1 MPLAPMNL
9 RQVPV
14 LGDRP
19 EEFDAI
25 DMDMAVKGDADVKV
39 NPKSPYVKV
48 ELPDGS
54 VTISFGGPQ
63 KTENDDEDGDFH
75 GNLALNLDSSSLG
88 QIASELVRLIEQDNE
103 SRQELLQQYVMGLDL
118 LGTKIETPRSN
129 ATDGST
135 AVEGQATVRHPL
147 LLESIVRFQAN
158 ARGELLPSSG
168 PVKIRNDGLGSANID
183 AQAEALEK
191 DFNHYLTV
199 TASEY
204 YPDTERMFFALGFGG
219 TAFKKVYYCP
229 IRRRPVSEFVSIPEI
244 IVSNA
249 ETTVSTAQRIT
260 HVIKMSPSTLKRLQL
275 VGMYRNVSLSF
286 NTLSKGN
293 VVEEKIEQLQGVIPR
308 NMSNTDNQPREIYEC
323 YCELDLPGYE
333 HEDDEGPTGLQ
344 LPYRVTIDKTSSEIL
359 EIRRWWKED
368 DEQCL
373 RRQVFVDYIFV
384 PGFGF
389 YGLGLLHLVGNTTM
403 ALTAGWRLCIDN
415 GMFANFPGF
424 LYAKQAGRQNTN
436 EFRIPPGGGMPID
449 TAGQAI
455 QNAVMPLP
463 YRSVDGQFLN
473 LLQLIEA
480 SGQRM
485 ASTSETNVGEGNAEA
500 PVGTTIAL
508 IEQAQKVI
516 SAVHKR
522 MHAAQAREFQLLKE
536 LFKECPEAFW
546 ENNKYPAYQWTPETL
561 VTALDNINLV
571 PVADPNTPS
580 HAVRIQKAMAIK
592 QLQSQNPSLYDP
604 KKVDERI
611 LTMLGIEDAMD
622 LFIPPM
628 PPGPP
633 PPDPALMLAQA
644 KMVDSQAKMAD
655 VKIKAADAQA
665 DAQNHAADRES
676 KERIAMLQLAREIAV
691 HPESASTAEQFI
703 KPDIQNLVKNPN
715 V

>member
-1 MPLAPMNL
+1 MPLAPMNI

-14 LGDRP
+14 LGNTPD
-19 EEFDAI
+19 EFDAM
-25 DMDMAVKGDADVKV
+25 DMDLTASGDADVKV

-63 KTENDDEDGDFH
+63 KKEGEEEGDFH
-75 GNLALNLDSSSLG
+75 ENLALYLDNSSLG
-88 QIASELVRLIEQDNE
+88 QIANELVRLIEQDNE

-183 AQAEALEK
+183 VQAEALEK

-275 VGMYRNVSLSF
+275 VGMYRNVPLSSVQPPK
-286 NTLSKGN
+286 NN
-293 VVEEKIEQLQGVIPR
+293 VVEDKIEQLQGVIPR
-308 NMSNTDNQPREIYEC
+308 NMTNTDNQPREIYEC

-449 TAGQAI
+449 TAGQPIQSAI
-455 QNAVMPLP
+455 MPLP

-473 LLQLIEA
+473 LLQLIET

-546 ENNKYPAYQWTPETL
+546 ENNKYPSYQWTPETL
-561 VTALDNINLV
+561 TTALENINLV

-604 KKVDERI
+604 KKVDARI

-622 LFIPPM
+622 LFVPPM
-628 PPGPP
+628 PPMPP
-633 PPDPALMLAQA
+633 PPDPTMIMAQS
-644 KMVDSQAKMAD
+644 KMIDSQAKMAD
-655 VKIKAADAQA
+655 VKIKAANAQA

>member
-1 MPLAPMNL
+1 MPLAPMNI

-14 LGDRP
+14 LGNAYD
-19 EEFDAI
+19 EFDAL
-25 DMDMAVKGDADVKV
+25 DMDMTAEGDAEVKV
-39 NPKSPYVKV
+39 NPKFPYVKV

-54 VTISFGGPQ
+54 VTISFGGQQ
-63 KTENDDEDGDFH
+63 KSEEEGNKDFH
-75 GNLALNLDSSSLG
+75 ENLAMQLDNSTLG
-88 QIASELVRLIEQDNE
+88 QISNELVRLIEQDNE

-129 ATDGST
+129 ASDGST

-158 ARGELLPSSG
+158 ARGELLPSGG
-168 PVKIRNDGLGSANID
+168 PVKIRNDGLDSANIN

-229 IRRRPVSEFVSIPEI
+229 IRRRPVSEFISIPEI

-275 VGMYRNVSLSF
+275 VGMYRNVILSSAQPPK
-286 NTLSKGN
+286 NN
-293 VVEEKIEQLQGVIPR
+293 VVDDKLEQLMGVIPR
-308 NMSNTDNQPREIYEC
+308 NISNTDNQPREIYEC

-344 LPYRVTIDKTSSEIL
+344 LPYRVTIDKTSAEIL

-604 KKVDERI
+604 KKVDARI

-622 LFIPPM
+622 LFVPPM

-703 KPDIQNLVKNPN
+703 KPDIQNLVRNPN

>member
-1 MPLAPMNL
+1 MPLAPMNI

-14 LGDRP
+14 LGNTPND
-19 EEFDAI
+19 FGGF
-25 DMDMAVKGDADVKV
+25 DMDMAAENVENVEV

-63 KTENDDEDGDFH
+63 KSEEEGEEDFH
-75 GNLALNLDSSSLG
+75 ENLAMHLDNSSLG
-88 QIASELVRLIEQDNE
+88 QISSELVRLIEQDNE

-129 ATDGST
+129 ASDGST

-168 PVKIRNDGLGSANID
+168 PVKIRNDGLDSANINV
-183 AQAEALEK
+183 QAEALEK

-219 TAFKKVYYCP
+219 TTFKKVYYCP
-229 IRRRPVSEFVSIPEI
+229 IRRRPVSEFISIPEI

-275 VGMYRNVSLSF
+275 VGMYRNVQLSAAQP
-286 NTLSKGN
+286 SKNN
-293 VVEEKIEQLQGVIPR
+293 VVEDKLEQIMGVIPR
-308 NMSNTDNQPREIYEC
+308 NISNTDNQPREIYEC

-449 TAGQAI
+449 TAGQPIQSAI
-455 QNAVMPLP
+455 MPLP

-473 LLQLIEA
+473 LLQLIET

-522 MHAAQAREFQLLKE
+522 MHAAQAREFQLLKD

-561 VTALDNINLV
+561 ITALDNINLV

-592 QLQSQNPSLYDP
+592 QLQQANPQLYDP

-622 LFIPPM
+622 LFAPPM
-628 PPGPP
+628 PPDAGANNPQ
-633 PPDPALMLAQA
+633 MIQAQA
-644 KMVDSQAKMAD
+644 KMLDSEAKMAE
-655 VKIKAADAQA
+655 VKVKAIDSQA
-665 DAQNHAADRES
+665 DAQNRTADRES

-691 HPESASTAEQFI
+691 HPESASQAEQFI
-703 KPDIQNLVKNPN
+703 KPDIQGLVNNPN

>member
-1 MPLAPMNL
+1 MPLAPLNL

-14 LGDRP
+14 LGSEAPD
-19 EEFDAI
+19 FGQI
-25 DMDMAVKGDADVKV
+25 DMDMEASGNVQAEV

-54 VTISFGGPQ
+54 VTISLGGPQ
-63 KTENDDEDGDFH
+63 YTESGEDEDFH
-75 GNLALNLDSSSLG
+75 ENLALKISAETLG
-88 QIASELVRLIEQDNE
+88 SIGSELTRLIQQDDE
-103 SRQELLQQYVMGLDL
+103 SRQELLQQYTTGLEL
-118 LGTKIETPRSN
+118 LGTKIEQPRSN
-129 ATDGST
+129 AADGST

-158 ARGELLPSSG
+158 ARGELLPAGG
-168 PVKIRNDGLGSANID
+168 PVKVRNDGLDSHNISV
-183 AQAEALEK
+183 QAMAFEK

-199 TASEY
+199 TAAEY

-219 TAFKKVYYCP
+219 TAFKKIYYCP

-244 IVSNA
+244 IISNA
-249 ETTVSTAQRIT
+249 ETTAQTAQRVT
-260 HVIKMSPSTLKRLQL
+260 HVLKMPPSTIKRLQL
-275 VGMYRNVSLSF
+275 VGMYRDISLHTPTPPKD
-286 NTLSKGN
+286 NM
-293 VVEEKIEQLQGVIPR
+293 VEEKIKQLQGVIP
-308 NMSNTDNQPREIYEC
+308 NNISTVENQIREIYEC
-323 YCELDLPGYE
+323 YCELDIPGLE
-333 HEDDEGPTGLQ
+333 HQDDDGNSTGLA

-359 EIRRWWKED
+359 EIRRWWKAD
-368 DEQCL
+368 DPMCL

-424 LYAKQAGRQNTN
+424 LYSKQAGRQNTN
-436 EFRIPPGGGMPID
+436 EFRVPPGGGMPIE
-449 TAGQAI
+449 TSGQPI
-455 QNAVMPLP
+455 QTAVMPLP

-473 LLQLIEA
+473 LIQLIEQ
-480 SGQRM
+480 SGQRL
-485 ASTSETNVGEGNAEA
+485 ASTTETNVGEGNAEA

-561 VTALDNINLV
+561 VAALENINLV

-580 HAVRIQKAMAIK
+580 QSARIQKAMAIK
-592 QLQSQNPSLYDP
+592 QLQQQNPALYDP
-604 KKVDERI
+604 RKVDERI
-611 LTMLGIEDAMD
+611 LTMLGIEDAND
-622 LFIPPM
+622 LFVPPM
-628 PPGPP
+628 PAMPQPP
-633 PPDPALMLAQA
+633 NPMEVQAQA
-644 KMVDSQAKMAD
+644 KLIDSQAKMAE
-655 VKIKAADAQA
+655 VKVRELDAAADAQNR
-665 DAQNHAADRES
+665 QADRES
-676 KERIAMLQLAREIAV
+676 RERIAMFQLAREIAV
-691 HPESASTAEQFI
+691 HPESASVAEQFI
-703 KPDIQNLVKNPN
+703 QPEIENLVRGRES
-715 V
+715 

>member
-1 MPLAPMNL
+1 MPLAPMNI

-14 LGDRP
+14 LGNAYD
-19 EEFDAI
+19 EFDAL
-25 DMDMAVKGDADVKV
+25 DMDMTAEGDAEVEV

-54 VTISFGGPQ
+54 VTISFGGQQ
-63 KTENDDEDGDFH
+63 KSEEEGNKDFH
-75 GNLALNLDSSSLG
+75 ENLAMQLDNSTLG
-88 QIASELVRLIEQDNE
+88 QISNELVRLIEQDNE

-129 ATDGST
+129 ASDGST

-158 ARGELLPSSG
+158 ARGELLPSGG
-168 PVKIRNDGLGSANID
+168 PVKIRNDGLDSANIN

-229 IRRRPVSEFVSIPEI
+229 IRRRPVSEFISIPEI

-275 VGMYRNVSLSF
+275 VGMYRNVILSLAQPPK
-286 NTLSKGN
+286 NN
-293 VVEEKIEQLQGVIPR
+293 VVDDKLEQLMGVIPR
-308 NMSNTDNQPREIYEC
+308 NISNTDNQPREIYEC

-344 LPYRVTIDKTSSEIL
+344 LPYRVTIDKTSAEIL

-449 TAGQAI
+449 TAGGPI
-455 QNAVMPLP
+455 QSAVMPLP

-473 LLQLIEA
+473 LLQLIET

-485 ASTSETNVGEGNAEA
+485 ASTSETNVGEGNSEA

-522 MHAAQAREFQLLKE
+522 MHAAQAREFQLLKD

-561 VTALDNINLV
+561 TTALDNINLV

-592 QLQSQNPSLYDP
+592 QLQTQNPTLYDP

-622 LFIPPM
+622 LFVPPPPPM
-628 PPGPP
+628 PP
-633 PPDPALMLAQA
+633 PPDPVMIMAQA
-644 KMVDSQAKMAD
+644 KMIDSHAKMAE
-655 VKIKAADAQA
+655 VKVKEAHAVS
-665 DAQNHAADRES
+665 DAQNDAADRES

-703 KPDIQNLVKNPN
+703 KPDIQNLVRNPN

>member
-1 MPLAPMNL
+1 MPLAPMNI

-14 LGDRP
+14 LGSTPDD
-19 EEFDAI
+19 FGAF
-25 DMDMAVKGDADVKV
+25 DMDMAAENVENVEV

-63 KTENDDEDGDFH
+63 KKEDEEDGDFH
-75 GNLALNLDSSSLG
+75 ENLAMHLDNSSLG

-168 PVKIRNDGLGSANID
+168 PVKIRNDGLDSANID
-183 AQAEALEK
+183 VQAEALEK

-219 TAFKKVYYCP
+219 TTFKKVYYCP
-229 IRRRPVSEFVSIPEI
+229 IRRRPVSEFISIPEI

-249 ETTVSTAQRIT
+249 ETTVATAQRIT

-275 VGMYRNVSLSF
+275 VGMYRNVQLSAAQPAK
-286 NTLSKGN
+286 NN
-293 VVEEKIEQLQGVIPR
+293 VVEDKLEQIMGVIPR
-308 NMSNTDNQPREIYEC
+308 NISNTDNQPREIYEC

-449 TAGQAI
+449 TAGQPIQSAI
-455 QNAVMPLP
+455 MPLP
-463 YRSVDGQFLN
+463 YRSVDGQFLS
-473 LLQLIEA
+473 LLELIET

-522 MHAAQAREFQLLKE
+522 MHAAQAREFQLLKD

-561 VTALDNINLV
+561 INALDNINLV

-592 QLQSQNPSLYDP
+592 QLQSQNPTLYDP

-622 LFIPPM
+622 LFVPPM
-628 PPGPP
+628 PQGPP
-633 PPDPALMLAQA
+633 PPDPALMMAQA
-644 KMVDSQAKMAD
+644 KMIDSQAKMAE
-655 VKIKAADAQA
+655 VKVKAVDAQA

-703 KPDIQNLVKNPN
+703 KPDIQNLVRNPN

>member
-1 MPLAPMNL
+1 MPLAPMNI

-14 LGDRP
+14 LGNAYD
-19 EEFDAI
+19 EFDAL
-25 DMDMAVKGDADVKV
+25 DMDMTAEGDAEVKV
-39 NPKSPYVKV
+39 NPKFPYVKV

-54 VTISFGGPQ
+54 VTISFGGQQ
-63 KTENDDEDGDFH
+63 KSEEEGNKDFH
-75 GNLALNLDSSSLG
+75 ENLAMQLDNSTLG
-88 QIASELVRLIEQDNE
+88 QISNELVRLIEQDNE

-129 ATDGST
+129 ASDGST

-158 ARGELLPSSG
+158 ARGELLPSGG
-168 PVKIRNDGLGSANID
+168 PVKIRNDGLDSANIN

-229 IRRRPVSEFVSIPEI
+229 IRRRPVSEFISIPEI

-275 VGMYRNVSLSF
+275 VGMYRNVILSSAQPPK
-286 NTLSKGN
+286 NN
-293 VVEEKIEQLQGVIPR
+293 VVDDKLEQLMGVIPR
-308 NMSNTDNQPREIYEC
+308 NISNTDNQPREIYEC

-344 LPYRVTIDKTSSEIL
+344 LPYRVTIDKTSAEIL

-449 TAGQAI
+449 TAGGPI
-455 QNAVMPLP
+455 QSAVMPLP

-485 ASTSETNVGEGNAEA
+485 ASTSETNVGEGNSEA

-522 MHAAQAREFQLLKE
+522 MHAAQAREFQLLKD

-561 VTALDNINLV
+561 TTALDNINLV

-592 QLQSQNPSLYDP
+592 QLQTQNPTLYDP

-622 LFIPPM
+622 LFVPPPPPM
-628 PPGPP
+628 PP
-633 PPDPALMLAQA
+633 PPDPVMIMAQA
-644 KMVDSQAKMAD
+644 KMIDSHAKMAE
-655 VKIKAADAQA
+655 VKVKEAHAVS
-665 DAQNHAADRES
+665 DAQNDAADRES

-703 KPDIQNLVKNPN
+703 KPDIQNLVRNPN

>member
-1 MPLAPMNL
+1 MPLAPMNI

-14 LGDRP
+14 LGNAYD
-19 EEFDAI
+19 EFDAL
-25 DMDMAVKGDADVKV
+25 DMDMTAEGDAEVEV

-54 VTISFGGPQ
+54 VTISFGGQQ
-63 KTENDDEDGDFH
+63 KSEEEGNEDFH
-75 GNLALNLDSSSLG
+75 ENLAMQLDNSTLG
-88 QIASELVRLIEQDNE
+88 QISNELVRLIEQDNE

-129 ATDGST
+129 ASDGST

-158 ARGELLPSSG
+158 ARGELLPSGG
-168 PVKIRNDGLGSANID
+168 PVKIRNDGLDSANIN

-191 DFNHYLTV
+191 DFNHYLAV

-229 IRRRPVSEFVSIPEI
+229 IRRRPVSEFISIPEI

-275 VGMYRNVSLSF
+275 VGMYRNVILSSAQPPK
-286 NTLSKGN
+286 NN
-293 VVEEKIEQLQGVIPR
+293 VVDDKLEQLMGVIPR
-308 NMSNTDNQPREIYEC
+308 NISNTDNQPREIYEC

-344 LPYRVTIDKTSSEIL
+344 LPYRVTIDKTSAEIL

-449 TAGQAI
+449 TAGGPI
-455 QNAVMPLP
+455 QSAVMPLP

-473 LLQLIEA
+473 LLQLIET

-485 ASTSETNVGEGNAEA
+485 ASTSETNVGEGNSEA

-522 MHAAQAREFQLLKE
+522 MHAAQAREFQLLKD

-561 VTALDNINLV
+561 TTALDNINLV

-592 QLQSQNPSLYDP
+592 QLQTQNPTLYDP

-622 LFIPPM
+622 LFVPPPPPM
-628 PPGPP
+628 PP
-633 PPDPALMLAQA
+633 PPDPVMIMAQA
-644 KMVDSQAKMAD
+644 KMIDSHAKMAE
-655 VKIKAADAQA
+655 VKVKEAHAVS
-665 DAQNHAADRES
+665 DAQNDAADRES

-703 KPDIQNLVKNPN
+703 KPDIQNLVRNPN

>member
-1 MPLAPMNL
+1 MPLAPMNI

-14 LGDRP
+14 LGNAYD
-19 EEFDAI
+19 EFDAL
-25 DMDMAVKGDADVKV
+25 DMDMTAEGDAEVEV

-54 VTISFGGPQ
+54 VTISFGGQQ
-63 KTENDDEDGDFH
+63 KSEEEGNEDFH
-75 GNLALNLDSSSLG
+75 ENLAMQLDNSTLG
-88 QIASELVRLIEQDNE
+88 QISNELVRLIEQDNE

-118 LGTKIETPRSN
+118 LGTKIEAPRSN
-129 ATDGST
+129 ASDGST

-158 ARGELLPSSG
+158 ARGELLPSGG
-168 PVKIRNDGLGSANID
+168 PVKIRNDGLDSANIN

-229 IRRRPVSEFVSIPEI
+229 IRRRPVSEFISIPEI

-275 VGMYRNVSLSF
+275 VGMYRNVILSSAQPPK
-286 NTLSKGN
+286 NN
-293 VVEEKIEQLQGVIPR
+293 VVDDKLEQLMGVIPR
-308 NMSNTDNQPREIYEC
+308 NISNTDNQPREIYEC

-344 LPYRVTIDKTSSEIL
+344 LPYRVTIDKTSAEIL

-449 TAGQAI
+449 TAGGSI
-455 QNAVMPLP
+455 QSAVMPLP

-473 LLQLIEA
+473 LLQLIET

-485 ASTSETNVGEGNAEA
+485 ASTSETNVGEGNSEA

-522 MHAAQAREFQLLKE
+522 MHAAQAREFQLLKD

-561 VTALDNINLV
+561 TTALDNINLV

-592 QLQSQNPSLYDP
+592 QLQTQNPTLYDP

-622 LFIPPM
+622 LFVPPPPPM
-628 PPGPP
+628 PP
-633 PPDPALMLAQA
+633 PPDPAMVMAQA
-644 KMVDSQAKMAD
+644 KMIDSQAKMAE
-655 VKIKAADAQA
+655 VKVKEAHAVS
-665 DAQNHAADRES
+665 DAQNDAADRES

-703 KPDIQNLVKNPN
+703 KPDIQNLVRNPN

>member
-1 MPLAPMNL
+1 MPLAPMNI

-14 LGDRP
+14 LGNTPD
-19 EEFDAI
+19 EFDAM
-25 DMDMAVKGDADVKV
+25 DMDLTASGDADVEV

-63 KTENDDEDGDFH
+63 KKEGDEEEDFH
-75 GNLALNLDSSSLG
+75 ENLALYLDNSSLG
-88 QIASELVRLIEQDNE
+88 QIANELVRLIEQDNE

-118 LGTKIETPRSN
+118 LGTKIETARSN

-183 AQAEALEK
+183 VQAEALEK

-275 VGMYRNVSLSF
+275 VGMYRNVPLSSAQPPK
-286 NTLSKGN
+286 NN

-308 NMSNTDNQPREIYEC
+308 NMTNTENQPREIYEC

-449 TAGQAI
+449 TAGQPIQSAI
-455 QNAVMPLP
+455 MPLP

-473 LLQLIEA
+473 LLQLIET

-592 QLQSQNPSLYDP
+592 QLQTQNPTLYDP

-622 LFIPPM
+622 LFMPPM

-644 KMVDSQAKMAD
+644 KMVDSQAKMAE
-655 VKIKAADAQA
+655 VKVKEAHAVS
-665 DAQNHAADRES
+665 DAQNDAADRES

-703 KPDIQNLVKNPN
+703 KPDIQSLVKNPN

>member
-1 MPLAPMNL
+1 MPLAPMNI

-14 LGDRP
+14 LGSTPDD
-19 EEFDAI
+19 FGAF
-25 DMDMAVKGDADVKV
+25 DMDMAAENVENVEV

-63 KTENDDEDGDFH
+63 KKEDEEDGDFH
-75 GNLALNLDSSSLG
+75 ENLAMHLDNSSLG

-158 ARGELLPSSG
+158 ARGELLPSGG
-168 PVKIRNDGLGSANID
+168 PVKIRNDGLDSANIN
-183 AQAEALEK
+183 AQAESLEQ

-249 ETTVSTAQRIT
+249 ETNVATAQRIT

-275 VGMYRNVSLSF
+275 VGMYRNVPLSSAQPPK
-286 NTLSKGN
+286 NN
-293 VVEEKIEQLQGVIPR
+293 VVEDKLEQIMGVIPR
-308 NMSNTDNQPREIYEC
+308 NISNTDNQPREIYEC

-449 TAGQAI
+449 TAGQPIQSAI
-455 QNAVMPLP
+455 MPLP
-463 YRSVDGQFLN
+463 YRSVDGQFLS
-473 LLQLIEA
+473 LLGLIET

-522 MHAAQAREFQLLKE
+522 MHAAQAREFQLLKD

-561 VTALDNINLV
+561 ITALDNINLV

-592 QLQSQNPSLYDP
+592 QLQSQNPTLYDP

-622 LFIPPM
+622 LFVPPM
-628 PPGPP
+628 PQGPP
-633 PPDPALMLAQA
+633 PPDPALMMAQA
-644 KMVDSQAKMAD
+644 KMIDSQAKMAE
-655 VKIKAADAQA
+655 VKVKAVDAQA

-703 KPDIQNLVKNPN
+703 KPDIQNLVRNPN

>member
-1 MPLAPMNL
+1 MNI

-14 LGDRP
+14 SGNAYD
-19 EEFDAI
+19 EFDAL
-25 DMDMAVKGDADVKV
+25 DMDMTAEGDAEVEV

-54 VTISFGGPQ
+54 VTISFGGQQ
-63 KTENDDEDGDFH
+63 KSEEEGNEDFH
-75 GNLALNLDSSSLG
+75 ENLAMQLDNSTLG
-88 QIASELVRLIEQDNE
+88 QISNELVRLIEQDNE

-129 ATDGST
+129 ASDGST

-158 ARGELLPSSG
+158 ARGELLPSGG
-168 PVKIRNDGLGSANID
+168 PVKIRNDGLDSANIN

-229 IRRRPVSEFVSIPEI
+229 IRRRPVSEFISIPEI

-275 VGMYRNVSLSF
+275 VGMYRNVILSSAQPPK
-286 NTLSKGN
+286 NN
-293 VVEEKIEQLQGVIPR
+293 VVDDKLEQLMGVIPR
-308 NMSNTDNQPREIYEC
+308 NISNTDNQPREIYEC

-344 LPYRVTIDKTSSEIL
+344 LPYRVTIDKTSAEIL

-449 TAGQAI
+449 TAGGPI
-455 QNAVMPLP
+455 QSAVMPLP

-485 ASTSETNVGEGNAEA
+485 ASTSETNVGEGNSEA

-522 MHAAQAREFQLLKE
+522 MHAAQAREFQLLKD

-561 VTALDNINLV
+561 TTALDNINLV

-592 QLQSQNPSLYDP
+592 QLQTQNPTLYDP

-622 LFIPPM
+622 LFVPPPPPM
-628 PPGPP
+628 PP
-633 PPDPALMLAQA
+633 PPDPVMVMAQA
-644 KMVDSQAKMAD
+644 KMIDSQAKMAE
-655 VKIKAADAQA
+655 VKVKEAHAVS
-665 DAQNHAADRES
+665 DAQNDAADRES

>member
-1 MPLAPMNL
+1 MPLAPMNI

-14 LGDRP
+14 LGNTPDD
-19 EEFDAI
+19 FGGF
-25 DMDMAVKGDADVKV
+25 DMDMAAENVENVEV

-63 KTENDDEDGDFH
+63 KSEEEGEEDFH
-75 GNLALNLDSSSLG
+75 ENLAMHLDNSSLG
-88 QIASELVRLIEQDNE
+88 QISSELVRLIEQDNE

-129 ATDGST
+129 ASDGST

-275 VGMYRNVSLSF
+275 VGMYRNVSLSS

-604 KKVDERI
+604 KKVDVRI

-622 LFIPPM
+622 LFVPPM

-644 KMVDSQAKMAD
+644 KMVDSQAKMAE
-655 VKIKAADAQA
+655 VKVKAADAQA

-703 KPDIQNLVKNPN
+703 KPDIQNLVRNPN

>member
-1 MPLAPMNL
+1 M
-9 RQVPV
+9 
-14 LGDRP
+14 
-19 EEFDAI
+19 
-25 DMDMAVKGDADVKV
+25 
-39 NPKSPYVKV
+39 
-48 ELPDGS
+48 
-54 VTISFGGPQ
+54 
-63 KTENDDEDGDFH
+63 
-75 GNLALNLDSSSLG
+75 
-88 QIASELVRLIEQDNE
+88 
-103 SRQELLQQYVMGLDL
+103 
-118 LGTKIETPRSN
+118 
-129 ATDGST
+129 
-135 AVEGQATVRHPL
+135 
-147 LLESIVRFQAN
+147 ESIVRFQAN
-158 ARGELLPSSG
+158 ARGELLPSNG

-183 AQAEALEK
+183 VQAEALEK

-275 VGMYRNVSLSF
+275 VGMYRNVPLSS

-455 QNAVMPLP
+455 QNTVMPLP

-604 KKVDERI
+604 KKVDVRI

-622 LFIPPM
+622 LFVPPM

-644 KMVDSQAKMAD
+644 KMVDSQAKMAE
-655 VKIKAADAQA
+655 VKVKAADAQA

-703 KPDIQNLVKNPN
+703 KPDIQNLVRNPN

>member
-1 MPLAPMNL
+1 MPLAPMNI

-14 LGDRP
+14 LGNAYD
-19 EEFDAI
+19 EFDAL
-25 DMDMAVKGDADVKV
+25 DMDMTAEGDAEVKV
-39 NPKSPYVKV
+39 NPKFPYVKV

-54 VTISFGGPQ
+54 VTISFGGQQ
-63 KTENDDEDGDFH
+63 KSEEEGNEDFH
-75 GNLALNLDSSSLG
+75 ENLAMQLDNSTLG
-88 QIASELVRLIEQDNE
+88 QISNELVRLIEQDNE

-129 ATDGST
+129 ASDGST

-158 ARGELLPSSG
+158 ARGELLPSGG
-168 PVKIRNDGLGSANID
+168 PVKIRNDGLDSANIN

-229 IRRRPVSEFVSIPEI
+229 IRRRPVSEFISIPEI

-275 VGMYRNVSLSF
+275 VGMYRNVILSSAQPPK
-286 NTLSKGN
+286 NN
-293 VVEEKIEQLQGVIPR
+293 VVDDKLEQLMGVIPR
-308 NMSNTDNQPREIYEC
+308 NISNTDNQPREIYEC

-344 LPYRVTIDKTSSEIL
+344 LPYRVTIDKTSAEIL

-449 TAGQAI
+449 TAGGPI
-455 QNAVMPLP
+455 QSAVMPLP

-473 LLQLIEA
+473 LLQLIET

-485 ASTSETNVGEGNAEA
+485 ASTSETNVGEGNSEA

-522 MHAAQAREFQLLKE
+522 MHAAQAREFQLLKD

-561 VTALDNINLV
+561 TTALDNINLV

-592 QLQSQNPSLYDP
+592 QLQTQNPTLYDP

-622 LFIPPM
+622 LFVPPPPPM
-628 PPGPP
+628 PP
-633 PPDPALMLAQA
+633 PPDPVMIMAQA
-644 KMVDSQAKMAD
+644 KMIDSHAKMAE
-655 VKIKAADAQA
+655 VKVKEAHAVS
-665 DAQNHAADRES
+665 DAQNDAADRES

-703 KPDIQNLVKNPN
+703 KPSIQNLVRNPN